1 MPDGRS
7 IQPRQ
12 TNPLV
17 VEPEMD
23 ANEETR
29 GLESPGRNNEA
40 VVDGASCSSPTNAD
54 QHHALIPPLS
64 PFHPMGLPR
73 EVGTPEN
80 PVTNGWCSYFGSN
93 ATERLTPKL
102 TSSAEV
108 QRTSI
113 EANTSKYAISCSN
126 DNTFSSPHFLDNA
139 VTARKRGV
147 LPSNR
152 PNSQRLK
159 IENSRLFE
167 QGAIRPWGHFPGM
180 KTRLAGASD
189 HGEQATKSALH
200 HSHNTNSGLSINFE
214 SRSVLIDCPLGTCGR
229 IGVYGFAH
237 NEDLKKHMKQMHAP
251 SHSDDLNQHW
261 GQVHPRPARNTQA
274 F

>member
-1 MPDGRS
+1 
-7 IQPRQ
+7 
-12 TNPLV
+12 
-17 VEPEMD
+17 
-23 ANEETR
+23 
-29 GLESPGRNNEA
+29 

-73 EVGTPEN
+73 EFGTPEN
-80 PVTNGWCSYFGSN
+80 PVINGWCSCFGSN

-102 TSSAEV
+102 MSSAEV

-113 EANTSKYAISCSN
+113 EANTSNYAISCSN

-152 PNSQRLK
+152 PNSPRLK
-159 IENSRLFE
+159 RENSRLFE
-167 QGAIRPWGHFPGM
+167 QGGIRPWGRFPGM
-180 KTRLAGASD
+180 KTRLAGATD
-189 HGEQATKSALH
+189 HGEQATESALH
-200 HSHNTNSGLSINFE
+200 HSHNINFE
-214 SRSVLIDCPLGTCGR
+214 SRSVPIDCPLGTCGR

-237 NEDLKKHMKQMHAP
+237 NEDLKKHLKQLHVL
-251 SHSDDLNQHW
+251 SHSDDSNQHL
-261 GQVHPRPARNTQA
+261 GQVYTRPARNTQA
-274 F
+274 FSNGW